1 MVDTTFFNEI
11 TEQSQMKAK
20 IVEYYF
26 DAWAKIIV
34 GTQKARPNMTQ
45 RIGYFDLFAGP
56 GRYGD
61 GTVSTP
67 IKVLQKAV
75 SNPEIA
81 KRLVTV
87 FNDNNPDSTKNLL
100 TEIKQIVGI
109 KELKHKPE
117 VWTNEI
123 DDEFVQAFS
132 KIKLIPALAFI
143 DPWGYKGLSNDL
155 LQAFVKDWGCD
166 CIFFFNYGRINA
178 GINNDMVRGRMNAL
192 FGKNVVNDL
201 RDAFVGM
208 EPDARESLVVETLAR
223 TLIENSAAKFVLPF
237 CFKNSTGVR
246 TSHHIVFVSK
256 NFKGYEVMKEIMAK
270 ASHDASTGVGSF
282 QFSPAANRQTTL
294 LFELNKSLNELKPQL
309 LSDFRGQSLS
319 MDSIYKAHCVG
330 TPYIKANYKKV
341 LRELEIEGMVNVK
354 GRKSTKGFADYLLV
368 EFPN

>member
-1 MVDTTFFNEI
+1 MVAAKFFDEI
-11 TEQSQMKAK
+11 TEQSRMKAK

-26 DAWAKIIV
+26 DAWANIIV
-34 GTQKARPNMTQ
+34 GTQKARTNMTQ

-75 SNPEIA
+75 SNSEIA

-87 FNDNNPDSTKNLL
+87 FNDNNQDSTKNLL
-100 TEIKQIVGI
+100 TEINQIVGI

-117 VWTNEI
+117 VWSNDI
-123 DDEFVQAFS
+123 DDEFVQEFS

-143 DPWGYKGLSNDL
+143 DPWGYKGLSNGL

-178 GINNDMVRGRMNAL
+178 GINNDMVRGHMNAL
-192 FGKNVVNDL
+192 FGEHVVDDL
-201 RDAFVGM
+201 RGKFVGM
-208 EPDARESLVVETLAR
+208 ESDARESLVIETLAR
-223 TLIENSAAKFVLPF
+223 TLIENSSAEYVLPF

-270 ASHDASTGVGSF
+270 ASHDLSTGVGSF

-294 LFELNKSLNELKPQL
+294 LFELNKTLEELKPQL
-309 LSDFRGQSLS
+309 LIDFRGQTLA
-319 MDSIYKAHCVG
+319 MANIYKAHCVG
-330 TPYIKANYKKV
+330 TPFIKANYKKV
-341 LRELEIEGMVNVK
+341 LRELEDVGKVK
-354 GRKSTKGFADYLLV
+354 VTGRKSKQGFADHLLV